1 MLGDTPTIK
10 TESLLKKAGVLVVPP
25 LKLNNYHL
33 CGGRVKRN
41 PSGIQSEEVG
51 AVPTL
56 RSMSVKGDEMILRTQ
71 NNHRLGVYDG
81 KKGGLTT
88 LSYP

>member
-1 MLGDTPTIK
+1 
-10 TESLLKKAGVLVVPP
+10 LVVPP

-56 RSMSVKGDEMILRTQ
+56 RSRPLLR
-71 NNHRLGVYDG
+71 
-81 KKGGLTT
+81 
-88 LSYP
+88 